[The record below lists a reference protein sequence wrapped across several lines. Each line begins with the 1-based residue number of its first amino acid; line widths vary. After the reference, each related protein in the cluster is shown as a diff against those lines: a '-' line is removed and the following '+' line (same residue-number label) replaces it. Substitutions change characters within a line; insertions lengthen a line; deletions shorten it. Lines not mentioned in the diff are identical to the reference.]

1 MTTQSLNKLCLIFG
15 AALLFTGIANAQD
28 DLEPQHTSFGIRAGV
43 NFQNING
50 KDASGDK
57 LKNDLVTRFHVG
69 VQADIPIAPE
79 FYFQPG
85 LLFTTKG
92 AKSETIILEQTF
104 TSNLNIYYL
113 ELPLNFLY
121 KPMLGNGHLL
131 LGVGPYVAYGVS
143 GKIKYEGGNTSDTQ
157 DVKFD
162 NKVTIPEAAQ
172 DFYLRPFDAGANLFV
187 GYQFANGL
195 LFQLNTQ
202 LGLININPEI
212 ENVPENDSA
221 FKNTGFGLSAGYSF

>member
-1 MTTQSLNKLCLIFG
+1 MTIQFFRRLCLIFG
-15 AALLFTGIANAQD
+15 AAFLFAGISNAQD
-28 DLEPQHTSFGIRAGV
+28 DAADQRTSFGVRAGV

-57 LKNDLVTRFHVG
+57 LENDLVARFHGG

-85 LLFTTKG
+85 LLFSTKG
-92 AKSETIILEQTF
+92 AKSEMVVLEQTV

-121 KPMLGNGHLL
+121 KPVLGNGHLL
-131 LGVGPYVAYGVS
+131 LGLGPYVAYGVG
-143 GKIKYEGGNTSDTQ
+143 GKIKFESGDITDTE
-157 DVKFD
+157 DVKFK
-162 NKVTIPEAAQ
+162 NEVSLPEAAE
-172 DFYLRPFDAGANLFV
+172 DFYLKPFDAGANLFF

-195 LFQLNTQ
+195 FFQLNTQ
-202 LGLININPEI
+202 LGLVNINPEF
-212 ENVPENDSA
+212 EDVPDDDTA